1 MNGLFLSLEGGEA
14 SGKSV
19 QATRLADWLG
29 TQGREVVSVRE
40 PGSTPV
46 GERVRD
52 IVLHAQE
59 IPLAPNAQALLYSTA
74 RAQLVRDVIRPALTA
89 GKIVIVDRFYDSTLA
104 YQGYGHGAD
113 LDQLRAVTDFAVGD
127 TRPDRTFLLDL
138 PVEAAEQRQA
148 GRKPGRAWDRF
159 ESEARAFH
167 DRVRE
172 GYLRLA
178 DAEPRRFA
186 VIRADRDADAIA
198 ADIRREVETLLG
210 APASLASRRRR
221 RD

>member
-1 MNGLFLSLEGGEA
+1 VSGLFLSFEGGEA

-19 QATRLADWLG
+19 QAQRLADWLRSG
-29 TQGREVVSVRE
+29 GRDVVSVHE

-59 IPLAPNAQALLYSTA
+59 IPLGPNAQALLYSTA
-74 RAQLVRDVIRPALTA
+74 RAQLVRDVIRPALAA

-104 YQGYGHGAD
+104 YQGFGHGAD

-127 TRPDRTFLLDL
+127 VRPDRTLLLDL
-138 PVEAAEQRQA
+138 PVEAAEQRA
-148 GRKPGRAWDRF
+148 ATRKPGRAWDRF
-159 ESEARAFH
+159 ESESRAFH
-167 DRVRE
+167 ERVRD

-178 DAEPRRFA
+178 EAEPRRFA
-186 VIRADRDADAIA
+186 VIRADRDVDAVA
-198 ADIRREVETLLG
+198 ADVRKEVERLLPAATLT
-210 APASLASRRRR
+210 PP
-221 RD
+221 

>member
-1 MNGLFLSLEGGEA
+1 MSGLFLSFEGGEA

-19 QATRLADWLG
+19 QAQRLAEWIRA
-29 TQGREVVSVRE
+29 QGREVVSVRE

-52 IVLHAQE
+52 VVLHAQE

-74 RAQLVRDVIRPALTA
+74 RAQLVRDVIRPALDA
-89 GKIVIVDRFYDSTLA
+89 GKVVIVDRYFDSTLA

-113 LDQLRAVTDFAVGD
+113 LTQLRAVTDFAVGS
-127 TRPDRTFLLDL
+127 TRPDKTFLLDL
-138 PVEAAEQRQA
+138 PVEVAERRAAS
-148 GRKPGRAWDRF
+148 RKPGRQWDRF

-167 DRVRE
+167 ERVRD

-178 DAEPRRFA
+178 TDEPQRFA
-186 VIRADRDADAIA
+186 VIRGDRDEAAVA
-198 ADIRREVETLLG
+198 ADIRKEVERLLPATTLT
-210 APASLASRRRR
+210 PP
-221 RD
+221 

>member
-1 MNGLFLSLEGGEA
+1 MSGLFLSFEGGEA

-19 QATRLADWLG
+19 QAQRLAEWLRA
-29 TQGREVVSVRE
+29 QGREVVSVRE

-52 IVLHAQE
+52 VVLHAQE

-74 RAQLVRDVIRPALTA
+74 RAQLVRDVIRPALAA
-89 GKIVIVDRFYDSTLA
+89 GKVVIVDRFFDSTLA

-113 LDQLRAVTDFAVGD
+113 LAQLRAITDFAVGS

-138 PVEAAEQRQA
+138 PVEVAEHRSA
-148 GRKPGRAWDRF
+148 SRKPGRQWDRF

-167 DRVRE
+167 DRVRA

-178 DAEPRRFA
+178 TDEPQRFA
-186 VIRADRDADAIA
+186 VIRGDRDEDAVA
-198 ADIRREVETLLG
+198 ADIRREVERLLPATTLT
-210 APASLASRRRR
+210 PP
-221 RD
+221 

>member
-1 MNGLFLSLEGGEA
+1 VNGLFLSFEGGEA

-19 QATRLADWLG
+19 QAKRLAEWLEA
-29 TQGREVVSVRE
+29 QGREVVSVRE

-52 IVLHAQE
+52 IVLHAQD

-74 RAQLVRDVIRPALTA
+74 RAQLVRDVIRPELAK
-89 GKIVIVDRFYDSTLA
+89 GRIVIVDRFYDSTLA

-113 LDQLRAVTDFAVGD
+113 LDHLRAVTAFAVGD

-138 PVEAAEQRQA
+138 PVDSAERRHA
-148 GRKPGRAWDRF
+148 SRKPGREWDRF

-167 DRVRE
+167 ERVRA
-172 GYLRLA
+172 GYLALA
-178 DAEPRRFA
+178 RAEPRRI
-186 VIRADRDADAIA
+186 VIIPADRDEQAIA
-198 ADIRREVETLLG
+198 ADIRLEVERLL
-210 APASLASRRRR
+210 PASTLTPP
-221 RD
+221 

>member
-1 MNGLFLSLEGGEA
+1 VSGLFLSFEGGEA

-19 QATRLADWLG
+19 QAQRLAEWIRA
-29 TQGREVVSVRE
+29 QGREVVSVRE

-52 IVLHAQE
+52 VVLHAQE

-74 RAQLVRDVIRPALTA
+74 RAQLVRDVIRPALDA
-89 GKIVIVDRFYDSTLA
+89 GKVVIVDRYFDSTLA

-113 LDQLRAVTDFAVGD
+113 LTQLRAVTDFAVGS
-127 TRPDRTFLLDL
+127 TRPDKTFLLDL
-138 PVEAAEQRQA
+138 PVEVAERRAAS
-148 GRKPGRAWDRF
+148 RKPGRQWDRF

-167 DRVRE
+167 ERVRD

-178 DAEPRRFA
+178 TDEPQRFA
-186 VIRADRDADAIA
+186 VIRGDRDEAAVA
-198 ADIRREVETLLG
+198 ADIRKEVERLLPATTLT
-210 APASLASRRRR
+210 PP
-221 RD
+221 

>member
-1 MNGLFLSLEGGEA
+1 MTGLFLSFEGGEA

-19 QATRLADWLG
+19 QAKRLADWLQA
-29 TQGREVVSVRE
+29 QGREVVSVRE

-52 IVLHAQE
+52 IVLHAKD

-74 RAQLVRDVIRPALTA
+74 RAQLVRDVIRPELTK

-113 LDQLRAVTDFAVGD
+113 LDQLRAVTAFAVGD

-138 PVEAAEQRQA
+138 PVDAAEGRA
-148 GRKPGRAWDRF
+148 ATRKPGRAWDRF
-159 ESEARAFH
+159 EAEASAFH
-167 DRVRE
+167 ERVRA
-172 GYLRLA
+172 GYLKLA
-178 DAEPRRFA
+178 QAEPARFV
-186 VIRADRDADAIA
+186 VIRADRDVDAVA
-198 ADIRREVETLLG
+198 ADVSREVERLLG
-210 APASLASRRRR
+210 APA
-221 RD
+221 

>member
-1 MNGLFLSLEGGEA
+1 VSGLFLSFEGGEA

-19 QATRLADWLG
+19 QAQRLAEWIRA
-29 TQGREVVSVRE
+29 QGRDVVSVRE

-52 IVLHAQE
+52 VVLHAQE
-59 IPLAPNAQALLYSTA
+59 IPLAANAQALLYSTA
-74 RAQLVRDVIRPALTA
+74 RAQLVRDVIRPALEA
-89 GKIVIVDRFYDSTLA
+89 GKVVIVDRFFDSTLA

-113 LDQLRAVTDFAVGD
+113 LAQLRAVTDFAVGS

-138 PVEAAEQRQA
+138 PVEVAERRSA
-148 GRKPGRAWDRF
+148 SRKPGRAWDRF

-167 DRVRE
+167 ERVRA

-178 DAEPRRFA
+178 TDEPQRFA
-186 VIRADRDADAIA
+186 VIRGDRDEDAVA
-198 ADIRREVETLLG
+198 ADIQREVERLLPATTLT
-210 APASLASRRRR
+210 PP
-221 RD
+221 

>member
-1 MNGLFLSLEGGEA
+1 VTGLFLSFEGGEA

-19 QATRLADWLG
+19 QAKRLAEWLQA
-29 TQGREVVSVRE
+29 QGREVVSVRE

-52 IVLHAQE
+52 IVLHAQD

-74 RAQLVRDVIRPALTA
+74 RAQLVRDVIRPELAK

-113 LDQLRAVTDFAVGD
+113 LDHLRAVTAFAVGD

-138 PVEAAEQRQA
+138 PVEAAERRHA
-148 GRKPGRAWDRF
+148 SRKPGREWDRF

-167 DRVRE
+167 ERVRA
-172 GYLRLA
+172 GYLALA
-178 DAEPRRFA
+178 GAEPRRIA
-186 VIRADRDADAIA
+186 IIPADRDEQAIA
-198 ADIRREVETLLG
+198 ADVRREVERLLPATTLT
-210 APASLASRRRR
+210 PP
-221 RD
+221 

>member
-1 MNGLFLSLEGGEA
+1 VTGLFLSFEGGEA
-14 SGKSV
+14 SGKSA
-19 QATRLADWLG
+19 QAKRLAEWLTG
-29 TQGREVVSVRE
+29 QGRAVVSVRE

-52 IVLHAQE
+52 IVLHAQD

-74 RAQLVRDVIRPALTA
+74 RAQLVRDVIRPELAN

-113 LDQLRAVTDFAVGD
+113 LDHLHAVTAFAVGD

-138 PVEAAEQRQA
+138 PVEAAERRHA
-148 GRKPGRAWDRF
+148 SRKPGREWDRF

-167 DRVRE
+167 ERVRA
-172 GYLRLA
+172 GYLSIAR
-178 DAEPRRFA
+178 AEPRRI
-186 VIRADRDADAIA
+186 VIIPADRDEQAIA
-198 ADIRREVETLLG
+198 AAIRREVERLLPATTLT
-210 APASLASRRRR
+210 PP
-221 RD
+221 

>member
-1 MNGLFLSLEGGEA
+1 VSGLFLSFEGGEA

-19 QATRLADWLG
+19 QAQRLADWLRSG
-29 TQGREVVSVRE
+29 GRDVVSVHE

-59 IPLAPNAQALLYSTA
+59 IPLGPNAQALLYSTA
-74 RAQLVRDVIRPALTA
+74 RAQLVRDVIRPALAA

-104 YQGYGHGAD
+104 YQGFGHGAD

-127 TRPDRTFLLDL
+127 VRPDRTLLLDL
-138 PVEAAEQRQA
+138 PVEAAEQRA
-148 GRKPGRAWDRF
+148 ATRKPGRAWDRF

-167 DRVRE
+167 ERVRD
-172 GYLRLA
+172 GYRRLA
-178 DAEPRRFA
+178 EAEPHRFA
-186 VIRADRDADAIA
+186 VIRADRDVDAVA
-198 ADIRREVETLLG
+198 ADVRKEVERLLPAATLT
-210 APASLASRRRR
+210 PP
-221 RD
+221 

>member
-1 MNGLFLSLEGGEA
+1 MSGLFLSFEGGEA

-19 QATRLADWLG
+19 QAQRLAEWIRA
-29 TQGREVVSVRE
+29 QGREVVSVRE

-52 IVLHAQE
+52 VVLHAQE

-74 RAQLVRDVIRPALTA
+74 RAQLVRDVIRPALEA
-89 GKIVIVDRFYDSTLA
+89 GKVVIVDRFFDSTLA

-113 LDQLRAVTDFAVGD
+113 LAQLRAVTDFAVGS
-127 TRPDRTFLLDL
+127 TRPDKTFLLDL
-138 PVEAAEQRQA
+138 PVEVAERRSA
-148 GRKPGRAWDRF
+148 SRKPGRQWDRF

-167 DRVRE
+167 DRVRA

-178 DAEPRRFA
+178 TDEPQRFA
-186 VIRADRDADAIA
+186 VIRGDRDEA
-198 ADIRREVETLLG
+198 AVATDIRHEVERLLPATTLT
-210 APASLASRRRR
+210 PP
-221 RD
+221 

>member
-1 MNGLFLSLEGGEA
+1 MSGLFLSFEGGEA

-19 QATRLADWLG
+19 QAQRLAEWLRSE
-29 TQGREVVSVRE
+29 GRDVISVRE

-74 RAQLVRDVIRPALTA
+74 RAQLVREVIRPALAVGT
-89 GKIVIVDRFYDSTLA
+89 IVVVDRFYDSTLA

-113 LDQLRAVTDFAVGD
+113 LAQLRAVTEFAVGE
-127 TRPDRTFLLDL
+127 TRPHRTFLLDL
-138 PVEAAEQRQA
+138 PLEAADKRVA
-148 GRKPGRAWDRF
+148 TRKPGRAWDRF

-167 DRVRE
+167 ERVRE

-178 DAEPRRFA
+178 AAEPNRFA
-186 VIRADRDADAIA
+186 VIRADRDEDAVA
-198 ADIRREVETLLG
+198 AEVRREVERLLPATTLT
-210 APASLASRRRR
+210 PP
-221 RD
+221 